1 MIFQWL
7 SYVRAMTIDGPE
19 KLENLEDISLIDH
32 LQGLRDYLTSKYV
45 VPVIDDKDEK
55 KRREEWIDLAL
66 DVSLSNLKQSHKIQK
81 EMISFI
87 NDEKNSRQKTKQF
100 ISQLIKG
107 IAFLVGVTMTV
118 LITVLTTKY
127 LS

>member
-1 MIFQWL
+1 
-7 SYVRAMTIDGPE
+7 MTIDGPE

>member
-7 SYVRAMTIDGPE
+7 SYVRAMTIDGP
-19 KLENLEDISLIDH
+19 KTLENLDLIDH
-32 LQGLRDYLTSKYV
+32 LQGLRDYLTTKYV
-45 VPVIDDKDEK
+45 DKITDKDEK
-55 KRREEWIDLAL
+55 ERREEWIDLAL

-81 EMISFI
+81 EMIRFI
-87 NDEKNSRQKTKQF
+87 NQEKTSRQKTKQF